1 MTFAVGTD
9 TFILAGLLKEIG
21 SDLHVS
27 TTTAAQLV
35 TIFSITFAC
44 CAPIL
49 STLIRPSHALRAGL
63 VIFILGNAFT
73 ALAPTFGV
81 ALGAR
86 VLTAVGASMLTPSA
100 SAITAAITPPEQRGR
115 ALAFVMNGLMTATA
129 LGVPA
134 GLILGNANWRHTVWI
149 LAILGL
155 IALIANLLVV
165 PAVDM
170 PPTTRAR
177 RVPLHALIV
186 ISTTILVVGANMQVF
201 TYAQVIT
208 GLTGKWLIACLT
220 AFGVFT
226 VIGNIAAGRLTDSR
240 GPLFTVVTSIV
251 GLMIILLAAPLLPP
265 LLLLSINGFFG
276 GMFTVPQQARIV
288 AINPT
293 LLGLLSS
300 AVYIGFATSSA
311 LGKVVIDNIG
321 PYAITWTAATLLI
334 IPLILC
340 YPRWNF
346 GYNRKHQR

>member
-177 RVPLHALIV
+177 HVPLHALIV
-186 ISTTILVVGANMQVF
+186 IATTILVVGANMQVF
-201 TYAQVIT
+201 TYSQVIT
-208 GLTGKWLIACLT
+208 GLT
-220 AFGVFT
+220 
-226 VIGNIAAGRLTDSR
+226 GNIAAGRLTDSR

-321 PYAITWTAATLLI
+321 PYAITWTAAALLI
-334 IPLILC
+334 IPLTLC

>member
-1 MTFAVGTD
+1 
-9 TFILAGLLKEIG
+9 
-21 SDLHVS
+21 
-27 TTTAAQLV
+27 
-35 TIFSITFAC
+35 
-44 CAPIL
+44 
-49 STLIRPSHALRAGL
+49 
-63 VIFILGNAFT
+63 
-73 ALAPTFGV
+73 
-81 ALGAR
+81 
-86 VLTAVGASMLTPSA
+86 
-100 SAITAAITPPEQRGR
+100 
-115 ALAFVMNGLMTATA
+115 
-129 LGVPA
+129 
-134 GLILGNANWRHTVWI
+134 
-149 LAILGL
+149 
-155 IALIANLLVV
+155 
-165 PAVDM
+165 M

-186 ISTTILVVGANMQVF
+186 IATTILVVGANMQVF

-226 VIGNIAAGRLTDSR
+226 VTGNIAAGRLTDSR

-321 PYAITWTAATLLI
+321 PYAITWTAAALLI
-334 IPLILC
+334 IPLTLC

>member
-49 STLIRPSHALRAGL
+49 STIIRPSHALRAGL
-63 VIFILGNAFT
+63 VIFILGNVFT
-73 ALAPTFGV
+73 ALAPTFAV

-134 GLILGNANWRHTVWI
+134 GLILGNANWRHTVWT

-155 IALIANLLVV
+155 IALVANLLVV

-186 ISTTILVVGANMQVF
+186 IATTILVVGANMQVF
-201 TYAQVIT
+201 TYAQIIT
-208 GLTGKWLIACLT
+208 GLTGKWLITCLT

-226 VIGNIAAGRLTDSR
+226 VIGNIAAGRLT
-240 GPLFTVVTSIV
+240 VTSIV
-251 GLMIILLAAPLLPP
+251 GLMTILLAAPLLPP

-311 LGKVVIDNIG
+311 LGKVVLDNIG
-321 PYAITWTAATLLI
+321 PYAVTWTAAALLI
-334 IPLILC
+334 IPLTLC

>member
-1 MTFAVGTD
+1 MLLPPRGLSTSFAV
-9 TFILAGLLKEIG
+9 KIG
-21 SDLHVS
+21 SSAFAPFLAFNVDSSGVILRDDKE
-27 TTTAAQLV
+27 QLV

-49 STLIRPSHALRAGL
+49 STIIRPSHALRAGL
-63 VIFILGNAFT
+63 VIFILGNVFT

-100 SAITAAITPPEQRGR
+100 SA
-115 ALAFVMNGLMTATA
+115 MTATA

-186 ISTTILVVGANMQVF
+186 IATTILVVGANMQVF

-226 VIGNIAAGRLTDSR
+226 VTGNIAAGRLTDSR

-321 PYAITWTAATLLI
+321 PYAITWTAAALLI
-334 IPLILC
+334 IPLTLC

>member
-63 VIFILGNAFT
+63 VIFILGNVFT

-177 RVPLHALIV
+177 R
-186 ISTTILVVGANMQVF
+186 GANMQVF
-201 TYAQVIT
+201 TYAQIIT
-208 GLTGKWLIACLT
+208 GLTGKWLITCLT

-321 PYAITWTAATLLI
+321 PYAITWTAAALLI
-334 IPLILC
+334 IPLTLC